1 MKRILTFLLTMC
13 LAFALAPNDGYSQVV
28 QKKVGTETLTNVD
41 TITIAP
47 DAVPDGV
54 SVLFQA
60 TVIKASGTL
69 AGKIY
74 LQRSLNGVDYENID
88 SLTLTNVA
96 RTSKIFSVTGALAPK
111 YQIQIVSSSGTLSAT
126 GEVYTVRRRQ

>member
-1 MKRILTFLLTMC
+1 MC
-13 LAFALAPNDGYSQVV
+13 MAMAIAPTISHAQVV

-47 DAVPDGV
+47 DAIPDGV

-60 TVIKASGTL
+60 TVVRNSGTL

-88 SLTLTNVA
+88 SLSLTNVA

-111 YQIQIVSSSGTLSAT
+111 YQVQIVSTSGTVSAV